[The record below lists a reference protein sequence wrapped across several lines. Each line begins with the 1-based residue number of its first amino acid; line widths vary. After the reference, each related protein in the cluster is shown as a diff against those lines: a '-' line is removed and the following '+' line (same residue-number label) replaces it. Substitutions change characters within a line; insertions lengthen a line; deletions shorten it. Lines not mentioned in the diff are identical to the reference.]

1 MDEAEERE
9 ERKTREDEIAAHAE
23 IAATE
28 MASSL
33 LLLASGWS
41 TTAPLRVGNGGAA
54 APASG
59 RQASKLWEPTSGR
72 HPRKICATTANH
84 RARRIYA
91 AASIDGGSLDAYI
104 DEQLASG
111 DVVVFSKTW
120 CPYCAET
127 KALLDA
133 KGAPYSVVELD
144 LRPDGAALQSALA
157 ARTGQRT
164 VPSTFVRGAH
174 VGGNDAVQAAARS
187 GFLDALLA
195 GEANAV
201 AAAASGAPTAA
212 PAGGAG
218 NLGLALASVAL
229 AAALYVAQRTSPVD
243 PLALLRR
250 MEAASPPLPAALQ
263 SGKPTMVDFYAP
275 WCESCRDMAPS
286 MAKLER
292 QYDGRVNF
300 VVVNGDDARNAQ
312 LVRLFGVDAIPHIAL
327 ISPTAPKGRQLQA
340 VLVGDVPEPVL
351 DADLRALADGE
362 PPPWGRIAAPG
373 PNE

>member
-1 MDEAEERE
+1 M
-9 ERKTREDEIAAHAE
+9 
-23 IAATE
+23 E
-28 MASSL
+28 MAGL
-33 LLLASGWS
+33 LLVAASGWS
-41 TTAPLRVGNGGAA
+41 TTAPLRVGTCGVA

-59 RQASKLWEPTSGR
+59 RHARKIWAPITGR
-72 HPRKICATTANH
+72 HASNICATAALRAPTTNH
-84 RARRIYA
+84 RARPIYA
-91 AASIDGGSLDAYI
+91 AASLDGGSLDAYI
-104 DEQLASG
+104 DEQLAAG

-144 LRPDGAALQSALA
+144 LLQDGSALQSALA

-201 AAAASGAPTAA
+201 AAAAGATPAAA

>member
-1 MDEAEERE
+1 M
-9 ERKTREDEIAAHAE
+9 
-23 IAATE
+23 E
-28 MASSL
+28 MAGL
-33 LLLASGWS
+33 LLVAASGWS
-41 TTAPLRVGNGGAA
+41 TTAPLRVGTCGVA

-59 RQASKLWEPTSGR
+59 RHARKIWAPITGR
-72 HPRKICATTANH
+72 HASNICATAALRAPTTNH
-84 RARRIYA
+84 RARRICA
-91 AASIDGGSLDAYI
+91 TASLDGGSLDAYI
-104 DEQLASG
+104 DEQLAAG

-144 LRPDGAALQSALA
+144 LRQDGAALQSALA

-201 AAAASGAPTAA
+201 AAAATSGGAAAA

-218 NLGLALASVAL
+218 NLGLALVSVAL

>member
-1 MDEAEERE
+1 
-9 ERKTREDEIAAHAE
+9 
-23 IAATE
+23 

-41 TTAPLRVGNGGAA
+41 ATAPLRVGQCGAV

-59 RQASKLWEPTSGR
+59 RHASKFCGASVHR
-72 HPRKICATTANH
+72 RASQICAT
-84 RARRIYA
+84 
-91 AASIDGGSLDAYI
+91 ASLDGGSLDAYI
-104 DEQLASG
+104 DEQLAAG

-144 LRPDGAALQSALA
+144 LRQDGAALQSALA

-201 AAAASGAPTAA
+201 AAATTGGATAAAA

-373 PNE
+373 PSE

>member
-1 MDEAEERE
+1 MA
-9 ERKTREDEIAAHAE
+9 
-23 IAATE
+23 IAATV
-28 MASSL
+28 L
-33 LLLASGWS
+33 LLSSGW
-41 TTAPLRVGNGGAA
+41 TAPIRVSNGGAA
-54 APASG
+54 APATG
-59 RQASKLWEPTSGR
+59 RHASKVWAPVTGR
-72 HPRKICATTANH
+72 HMSKICAT
-84 RARRIYA
+84 
-91 AASIDGGSLDAYI
+91 ASLDGGSLDAYI
-104 DEQLASG
+104 DEQLAAG

-144 LRPDGAALQSALA
+144 LRQDGAALQSALA

-174 VGGNDAVQAAARS
+174 VGGNDAMQAAARS

-201 AAAASGAPTAA
+201 AAATTGGATAAAA